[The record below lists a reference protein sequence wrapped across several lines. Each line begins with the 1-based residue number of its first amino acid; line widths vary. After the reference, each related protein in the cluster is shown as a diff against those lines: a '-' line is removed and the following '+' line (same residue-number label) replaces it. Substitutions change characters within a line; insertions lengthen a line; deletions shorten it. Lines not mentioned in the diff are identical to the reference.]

1 MPSIPE
7 EIIEKVRLAHDIV
20 DVVSQYVSL
29 RKSGK
34 RYMGLCPF
42 HSEKTPSFT
51 VVPDKQFFYCFGC
64 HAGGDVVKFIMEIEG
79 FSYVESIQ
87 YLAEK
92 AGIAL
97 PEMETRVQS
106 EEDLKKER
114 MREAHLLATKYYHH
128 VLNHTRT
135 GETAR
140 EYLKGRGLDF
150 NTIRTFQIGYAPGKD
165 YLTRFLTKKGFDP
178 DEMVE
183 AGLLIKSEKGNLY
196 RDRFADRILFPIED
210 LKGQVVGFSGRTLGD
225 GKPKYLNTP
234 ETPLFRKSSIL
245 FNFHRA
251 KKSIRSSGQVILME
265 GHMDVI
271 TAYQAGIENV
281 IASQGTSFTEE
292 MARFLRRYVEQVTIC
307 YDGDEA
313 GQDSTS
319 RAATILEEHG
329 LSVRVALLREGKDP
343 DEYIRHYGG
352 DRFRVEILKTSVP
365 FITFRLD
372 RLKRGLNLQDP
383 QIRSKYV
390 EKALAEISMLS
401 SAIEREE
408 YLNALGNEFQI
419 PLEVLRK
426 ELEKIVRKNLRDE
439 KRRDMSVNKWNNKMD
454 ISISSS
460 EKRLK
465 PAFVNAER
473 KLLGLMIKHPE
484 IIPRVMN
491 DLGGA
496 FNEEAHVVIAAEIYA
511 GYLDGEKYLPT
522 AILHRLGNPELQSL
536 LTEIIMEEMDEPISD
551 KGLSDLIEV
560 IKEVPKQRELNVM
573 MKERAIAL
581 ETGDLSKARSLDIQI
596 RERQKK
602 MKRILLRR

>member
-64 HAGGDVVKFIMEIEG
+64 HVGGDVLKFIMEIEG

-92 AGIAL
+92 AGIPL
-97 PEMETRVQS
+97 PEMEMRVQS

-128 VLNHTRT
+128 VLNYTRT

-245 FNFHRA
+245 FNFYRA

-292 MARFLRRYVEQVTIC
+292 MARFLRRYVEQVTLC

-329 LSVRVALLREGKDP
+329 LSVRVALLRDGKDP
-343 DEYIRHYGG
+343 DEYIRLYGG
-352 DRFRVEILKTSVP
+352 DRFRVEILKSSVP

-419 PLEVLRK
+419 PLQVLRK

-522 AILHRLGNPELQSL
+522 AILHRLGNPELQSR

>member
-7 EIIEKVRLAHDIV
+7 EMIEKVRLAHDIV

-34 RYMGLCPF
+34 RYVGLCPF

-64 HAGGDVVKFIMEIEG
+64 HAGGDVLKFIMEIEG

-92 AGIAL
+92 AGIPL
-97 PEMETRVQS
+97 PEMETRGQS

-128 VLNHTRT
+128 VLNYTRT

-140 EYLKGRGLDF
+140 EYLKERGLDF

-165 YLTRFLTKKGFDP
+165 YLTKFLTKQGFDL

-196 RDRFADRILFPIED
+196 RDRFTDRILFPIED

-292 MARFLRRYVEQVTIC
+292 MARFLRRYVEQVTLC

-313 GQDSTS
+313 GQESTS

-329 LSVRVALLREGKDP
+329 LSVRVALLRDGKDP

-352 DRFRVEILKTSVP
+352 DRFRVEILKSSVP
-365 FITFRLD
+365 FITFRLE
-372 RLKRGLNLQDP
+372 RLKRGLNL
-383 QIRSKYV
+383 
-390 EKALAEISMLS
+390 
-401 SAIEREE
+401 
-408 YLNALGNEFQI
+408 
-419 PLEVLRK
+419 
-426 ELEKIVRKNLRDE
+426 
-439 KRRDMSVNKWNNKMD
+439 
-454 ISISSS
+454 
-460 EKRLK
+460 
-465 PAFVNAER
+465 
-473 KLLGLMIKHPE
+473 
-484 IIPRVMN
+484 
-491 DLGGA
+491 
-496 FNEEAHVVIAAEIYA
+496 
-511 GYLDGEKYLPT
+511 
-522 AILHRLGNPELQSL
+522 
-536 LTEIIMEEMDEPISD
+536 
-551 KGLSDLIEV
+551 
-560 IKEVPKQRELNVM
+560 
-573 MKERAIAL
+573 
-581 ETGDLSKARSLDIQI
+581 
-596 RERQKK
+596 
-602 MKRILLRR
+602 